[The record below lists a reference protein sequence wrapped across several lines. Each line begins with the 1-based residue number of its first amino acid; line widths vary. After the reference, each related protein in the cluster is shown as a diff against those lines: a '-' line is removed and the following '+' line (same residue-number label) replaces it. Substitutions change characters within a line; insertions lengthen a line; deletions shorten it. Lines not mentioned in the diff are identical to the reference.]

1 MDIWATGK
9 AMLIFSHVASAA
21 HVTPEGHPE
30 RVARLAAVQRGLAGS
45 VGIRRNSPLC
55 AETDILRCHSRDYF
69 AHVLAADLGMLDPD
83 THKSAGT
90 LEAALRAV
98 GGAVA
103 AVDAVIAGEAKT
115 AFVVARPPGH
125 HAERGSA
132 MGFCLFG
139 NVAIAAKRALDQLD
153 RVAIVDFDVH
163 HGNGTQDLLWE
174 EGRCLFISS
183 HQMPL
188 YPGSGAADERG
199 AHGQMVNIPLQAG
212 GGSTAM
218 RAAYEGV
225 VFPAVRD
232 FAPQMILISAGF
244 DAHEDDP
251 LGGLGWTTEDYA
263 WITQNLCDIAAEF
276 CAGRVVSCLEG
287 GYDLTA
293 LEHSVRAHVA
303 VLEGRG

>member
-1 MDIWATGK
+1 
-9 AMLIFSHVASAA
+9 MLIFSHAASAA

-30 RVARLAAVQRGLAGS
+30 RVARLAAVERGLAGS
-45 VGIRRNSPLC
+45 GGIRRDSPLG
-55 AETDILRCHSRDYF
+55 AESDILRCHARDYL
-69 AHVLAADLGMLDPD
+69 AHVRAADLGMLDPD
-83 THKSAGT
+83 THKSDGT

-98 GGAVA
+98 GGAVS
-103 AVDAVIAGEAKT
+103 AVDAVMTGEAKT

-125 HAERGSA
+125 HAERAAA

-139 NVAIAAKRALDQLD
+139 TVAIAAKRALDQLE

-163 HGNGTQDLLWE
+163 HGNGTQDLLWD

-188 YPGSGAADERG
+188 YPGSGAATERG
-199 AHGQMVNIPLQAG
+199 AQGQMINIPLAAG
-212 GGSTAM
+212 GGSAAM
-218 RAAYEGV
+218 RAAYADQ
-225 VFPAVRD
+225 VFPALRA

-244 DAHEDDP
+244 DAHQDDP
-251 LGGLGWTTEDYA
+251 LGGLGWVTEDYA
-263 WITQNLCDIAAEF
+263 WITQNLCDIAVEF

-287 GYDLTA
+287 GYDLDA

>member
-1 MDIWATGK
+1 
-9 AMLIFSHVASAA
+9 MLIFSHAASAA

-30 RVARLAAVQRGLAGS
+30 RVARLAAVARGLAGS
-45 VGIRRNSPLC
+45 AGVRRDSPLG
-55 AETDILRCHSRDYF
+55 ADADILRCHSRDYL
-69 AHVLAADLGMLDPD
+69 AHVREADLGMLDPD
-83 THKSAGT
+83 THKSDGT

-98 GGAVA
+98 GGAVF

-125 HAERGSA
+125 HAERAAA

-139 NVAIAAKRALDQLD
+139 TVAIAAKRALDHLE
-153 RVAIVDFDVH
+153 RVAVVDFDVH
-163 HGNGTQDLLWE
+163 HGNGTQDLLWD

-188 YPGSGAADERG
+188 YPGSGAVDERR
-199 AHGQMVNIPLQAG
+199 AQGQISNIPLAAG
-212 GGSTAM
+212 GGSAAM
-218 RAAYEGV
+218 RAAYRQR
-225 VFPAVRD
+225 VFPALRA

-244 DAHEDDP
+244 DAHQDDP
-251 LGGLGWTTEDYA
+251 LGGLGWVTEDYA

-287 GYDLTA
+287 GYDLDA

-303 VLEGRG
+303 VLEGRE